1 MSIRFRSV
9 RRDQPRQTDD
19 VAPAIAAPVPFWDA
33 AGRSFKAS
41 AEDQWRNSTGGWR
54 EAEWTGD
61 LWRRHREIERLTG
74 QRLRPSAELTGLEV
88 GSEGNGLLNTAS
100 RVVSNALDAPYR
112 LVLGD
117 PSIDDYEARIDAL
130 RAQYPALSAVPTREA
145 LWKTKDAELRQ
156 VRQRAQ
162 AAGELGAGGMIGGFA
177 GGTVAAFGDPVN
189 VVATVATGGAG
200 AGRPLL
206 TRMAMQGAA
215 NAGVELTQAPGRAID
230 AERFGGPEYTAR
242 EAAMDITFAATA
254 GAGFEVL
261 GDLGKASVR
270 QIRARLP
277 SGAADPEARGL
288 GNALDRLMD
297 DEAAIGPADDF
308 DAAREALASGGPLPR
323 VEPERGLDDLF
334 ANQSGGQVLPSV
346 AVSQRGS
353 PAPGHVRVYHS
364 GSAGDG
370 ADGGRWVSTNRDYA
384 SGYRSDLPLFYM
396 DIPATDP
403 RITPD
408 VDGQGVAEG
417 FTFNFELSEAEA
429 AGLIETSR
437 SPAAGVL
444 QAAEYQGRTIYAG
457 RFDPMTVEA
466 DAARFQYK
474 AEGDAD
480 GVTNRLKG
488 VERWDATASGKAILF
503 EDLDGRMIV
512 ADGHQRRGLARRLAE
527 RGWEDAQLDGYLFR
541 ARDGWTDR
549 EVRVVAALKN
559 IREGSGAIMD
569 AAKLFREAPGAMQ
582 DRSLPITGDFI
593 HQARQLASLSD
604 EGFRAVVNKVIPERY
619 AAVIGEQAADRPE
632 LHGDLVELIR
642 RGEPRSAEGARALV
656 QEGLLD
662 DFIKSEGRQM
672 DLFGGLPRESTVIAR
687 GRIREAV
694 MGALRRDEKLNAALV
709 RNAEAIEAGGNILAR
724 SDNER
729 RLAVD
734 RAASELV
741 SRLALRSGEMGE
753 AFAEAAAAVTK
764 GETTPGAAAKGLTAR
779 IRAAVAAGED
789 LDAVRAEV
797 IDPSPPSEQ
806 ALETAGLFDDPA
818 GEGQRSQ
825 IAAKPE
831 DVEFEAEGPPGLF
844 DDLDEPP
851 RAQQA
856 ADVLRRCAPGGT

>member
-33 AGRSFKAS
+33 VNRNMIDAGQTRRAGAREESYNALMW
-41 AEDQWRNSTGGWR
+41 ERHR
-54 EAEWTGD
+54 EAERLLG
-61 LWRRHREIERLTG
+61 RRLPLSDT
-74 QRLRPSAELTGLEV
+74 L
-88 GSEGNGLLNTAS
+88 NGEPTAS
-100 RVVSNALDAPYR
+100 RDGLKRFMDRIIPVDDLNARILGRPGSLRDDAYEAEIDRLRRENPGVLDALPT
-112 LVLGD
+112 
-117 PSIDDYEARIDAL
+117 EA
-130 RAQYPALSAVPTREA
+130 
-145 LWKTKDAELRQ
+145 Q
-156 VRQRAQ
+156 VRQSLDQALTGIRRRADE
-162 AAGELGAGGMIGGFA
+162 ASTGWT
-177 GGTVAAFGDPVN
+177 GGTASFVGQTAGAMASDPAQLGVA
-189 VVATVATGGAG
+189 VATGGWG
-200 AGRPLL
+200 AGKSLL
-206 TRMAMQGAA
+206 TRMAAQAGAGAGAA
-215 NAGVELTQAPGRAID
+215 VLDVGQRIEGAQY
-230 AERFGGPEYTAR
+230 GGPAYTPG
-242 EAAMDITFAATA
+242 EAALDIGFGAAG
-254 GAGFEVL
+254 GAGFEAL
-261 GDLGKASVR
+261 ATGGGAALRAA
-270 QIRARLP
+270 RARLVRA
-277 SGAADPEARGL
+277 GDPEARGV
-288 GNALDRLMD
+288 GEALDRLLD
-297 DEAAIGPADDF
+297 DEAAIGPAADDF

-323 VEPERGLDDLF
+323 VQPERGLEDLF
-334 ANQSGGQVLPSV
+334 SNQSSSP
-346 AVSQRGS
+346 VSGTVRDLQRGS
-353 PAPGHVRVYHS
+353 SPAPS
-364 GSAGDG
+364 
-370 ADGGRWVSTNRDYA
+370 
-384 SGYRSDLPLFYM
+384 
-396 DIPATDP
+396 
-403 RITPD
+403 
-408 VDGQGVAEG
+408 
-417 FTFNFELSEAEA
+417 
-429 AGLIETSR
+429 
-437 SPAAGVL
+437 GVL
-444 QAAEYQGRTIYAG
+444 EAAEYQGRTIYAG

-527 RGWEDAQLDGYLFR
+527 QGWEDAQLDGYLFR

-569 AAKLFREAPGAMQ
+569 AAKLFREAPGAMR

-642 RGEPRSAEGARALV
+642 RGEPKSAEGARALV

-797 IDPSPPSEQ
+797 IDPSPPSAQ
-806 ALETAGLFDDPA
+806 ALETAGLFGEPA

-831 DVEFEAEGPPGLF
+831 DAEIEAEGPPGLF

-856 ADVLRRCAPGGT
+856 ADVLRRCAPGGS